1 MEINVTRTL
10 LVLLVGGAITFLSRD
25 LPFIL
30 FQNREVPKVV
40 TYLGKVLPMAIMCV
54 LIFYCIKD
62 IHFHAPGGYLP
73 YLISLALTAAVHL
86 WKRNSFLSIACGT
99 VCYMLLVQLVF

>member
-10 LVLLVGGAITFLSRD
+10 LILLIGGCITFLSRA
-25 LPFIL
+25 LPFLL
-30 FQNREVPKVV
+30 FRNRQVPKVV

-54 LIFYCIKD
+54 LIFYCIRN
-62 IHFHAPGGYLP
+62 IHFRTPGGYLP
-73 YLISLALTAAVHL
+73 YLISLAVTAFAHL